1 MNGPVNVAGGE
12 EVQGPEVR
20 IMRDD
25 GSLDPDQDPGMPV
38 EQAVWAYRA
47 MVRTRRVDER
57 LVSLQRQGRVGFHI
71 GSLGEEATII
81 GSALALRDVD
91 YIFPAYREF
100 GAALLRGFPLQRYFD
115 NMFGNANDPARGR
128 QMPDHYSARAVRFGS
143 VSSPIGTQIT
153 HAVGFAWAA
162 KLRGEDLVTLSYF
175 GEGATS
181 SNEFHNGMNFAG
193 VFQVPTILLCRNNHW
208 AISVP
213 SDRQTAS
220 ETFAQKGQAY
230 GVRFVRCDGNDLF
243 AVARCTRQ
251 AVELAA
257 TGRGPTLIEA
267 LTYRMA
273 GHSTSDDPSIYRH
286 AQDIERWRARDP
298 IARLRQHLEVVKAW
312 DDARQESL
320 EHEIDTEIKD
330 AIVQAEETDP
340 PTLASMFDDVFAELP
355 WHLIEQREALLAG
368 PRAPRHA

>member
-1 MNGPVNVAGGE
+1 
-12 EVQGPEVR
+12 
-20 IMRDD
+20 
-25 GSLDPDQDPGMPV
+25 
-38 EQAVWAYRA
+38 
-47 MVRTRRVDER
+47 
-57 LVSLQRQGRVGFHI
+57 
-71 GSLGEEATII
+71 
-81 GSALALRDVD
+81 
-91 YIFPAYREF
+91 
-100 GAALLRGFPLQRYFD
+100 
-115 NMFGNANDPARGR
+115 MFGNANDPARGR
-128 QMPDHYSARAVRFGS
+128 QMPDHFTARGVRFGS

-193 VFQVPTILLCRNNHW
+193 VFRVPTVLLCRNNHW

-257 TGRGPTLIEA
+257 TGGGATLIEA

-273 GHSTSDDPSIYRH
+273 GHSTSDDPSIYRS
-286 AQDIERWRARDP
+286 AEELERWSARDP
-298 IARLRQHLEVVKAW
+298 IARLRRHLEGVEAW
-312 DDARQESL
+312 DDARQESF
-320 EHEIDTEIKD
+320 EHEIDADIRD
-330 AIVQAEETDP
+330 AIVQAEEADP
-340 PTLASMFDDVFAELP
+340 PSLASMFDDVFAELP

-368 PRAPRHA
+368 PRAPRHG